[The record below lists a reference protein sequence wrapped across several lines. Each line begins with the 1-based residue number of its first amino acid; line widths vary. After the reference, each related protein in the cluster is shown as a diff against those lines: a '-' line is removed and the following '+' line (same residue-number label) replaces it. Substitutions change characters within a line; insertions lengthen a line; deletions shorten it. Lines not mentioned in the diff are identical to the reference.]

1 MKKADPDEV
10 MNMTGVSC
18 RWRKVVL
25 LLGVAIGLN
34 ACAPRRAVTPPAEA
48 VPAPGRAP
56 QALPSQVVTEAEPL
70 DLSSV
75 DREIQRR
82 HSALVAAKAKRAELS
97 GTRRAVLDAWI
108 TAVEDQVERLKEI
121 SAQARSRA
129 SVTDPQERARR
140 SQRLAALLLE
150 CLALAPLDPPVPS
163 GARVVE
169 ETRVSW
175 EPLREAFQKGDCTW
189 LLQEHEALSK
199 THAQVVTPQD
209 VEVMRG
215 ICLGRAGRKAEAL
228 KILEPLMKQG
238 AIWDVQQV
246 RYLTA
251 NWLFEEGQLEAAA
264 ERYRALLDAG
274 QDRERWAEMA
284 KLRLEQIRLRKGEI
298 APPQV
303 AAGRPAESAQPTGQE
318 PQAPPL
324 SFPPREPLP
333 LPTQQPSPVV
343 ERPQELQGTV
353 APGTVPSPG
362 SQMEPPS
369 SAPAQ
374 EVQLAR
380 LQEAQRLL
388 DAERYE
394 EAIRTFQQVKG
405 QDYQERAQKGIQE
418 AQDRYAEKR
427 RKEAA
432 SLVLKAR
439 EEGGPNKKA
448 NLIKAL
454 EILEETN
461 RAYPNNRYSAK
472 IQQNI
477 QDVIAQIRA
486 IDPGFRR

>member
-1 MKKADPDEV
+1 
-10 MNMTGVSC
+10 MTGVSC
-18 RWRKVVL
+18 PWRKVVL
-25 LLGVAIGLN
+25 LLGVALGLS

-48 VPAPGRAP
+48 VPAPVPAP
-56 QALPSQVVTEAEPL
+56 QALPSQAVVEAEPL

-75 DREIQRR
+75 DKEILRR
-82 HSALVAAKAKRAELS
+82 QSALVSAKAKRAELT
-97 GTRRAVLDAWI
+97 GARRAVLDAWI
-108 TAVEDQVERLKEI
+108 TAVEDQVDRLKEI
-121 SAQARSRA
+121 SAQARTLA
-129 SVTDPQERARR
+129 SVADPQEKARR

-150 CLALAPLDPPVPS
+150 CLALAPLDPPAPAGS
-163 GARVVE
+163 GVVE

-175 EPLREAFQKGDCTW
+175 EPLRAAFQKGDCTW
-189 LLQEHEALSK
+189 LLQEHEALSR
-199 THAQVVTPQD
+199 TQPQVVTPQD

-228 KILEPLMKQG
+228 KILEPLTKQG
-238 AIWDVQQV
+238 AMLDVQQV

-264 ERYRALLDAG
+264 QRYRALLDAG
-274 QDRERWAEMA
+274 QDRERWAELA

-298 APPQV
+298 TPPQV
-303 AAGRPAESAQPTGQE
+303 AAERPTGPALPSGQE
-318 PQAPPL
+318 PQAPPV
-324 SFPPREPLP
+324 SFPAREPLL
-333 LPTQQPSPVV
+333 LPTPQPSPVV
-343 ERPQELQGTV
+343 ERPQEPQSAAVPSSV
-353 APGTVPSPG
+353 ASPG
-362 SQMEPPS
+362 SQMEPPL
-369 SAPAQ
+369 SARTQ
-374 EVQLAR
+374 EVQMAR

-388 DAERYE
+388 DAEQYE
-394 EAIRTFQQVKG
+394 EAIRTFQQVRG

-439 EEGGPNKKA
+439 EEGGA
-448 NLIKAL
+448 NRKTNLLKAL
-454 EILEETN
+454 KILEETN

-477 QDVIAQIRA
+477 QDVISQIRA